1 MANIPESTG
10 CGCPEGYELIDNEC
24 VQESTTPAEYTGNL
38 LTVTAGN
45 KTSSYS
51 KYGLRLYPDVS
62 ALPLPLV
69 GAGTGSSF
77 RLYDNYGT
85 GPEVVPLISSGVQST
100 LWGADNYIGA
110 PAQIAGCGTG
120 ASGGRLNTVGIWATG
135 APTKSS
141 VVSSWNAANPS
152 NLYADLTVQ
161 QKLDVLEP
169 AKISFEFCVDVE
181 KTRQYLVGIA
191 GDNEVFIEVD
201 GVLVAYVGVPDHYNS
216 STGEST
222 LEFNYWH
229 VFPLTIPTG
238 QRTIKLSG
246 INYYS
251 LASFGAEIYDISLS
265 DFQANLT
272 TPFSAAPD
280 CGNEPADL
288 EPYIIFSTRDYIGQ
302 QIPDPST
309 PGQWTCPDGS
319 ELDFCNGVPQCSI
332 ISKVDQLS
340 CCYLIDA
347 CDNEEPP
354 FLIQLDPTE
363 TTELVIGNIYSFA
376 DRGEILRGCYKVLQQ
391 DPCDSPVVTLVT
403 VSEDYGSDSCEVCV
417 PCYELTDCAN
427 PENTLIIKW
436 DKDIDPLD
444 PNQTYIFDFAPNT
457 CWTPELQFSPCE
469 GTLYTAENITDTY
482 VSCEECNKVCY
493 RITDC
498 TDPERVYY
506 TEEDY
511 SAYVGSV
518 IQYSVDDVIYCASVD
533 TYICRTQTYDLF
545 PYTVEDCFKT
555 CEACYPPPPEP
566 APVFEVKS
574 RTVKPGYDT
583 PACTPA
589 YWDKVKCRFSEIMF
603 QQMATDRYGIEFCCE
618 DDKIKWEVKNELLNL
633 AAINDPDICNE
644 TCDQSQTEVTAGEP
658 QCLPN
663 GFYTVDLTVTYP
675 EDITTGQLIV
685 NGQSFDITGTPQVV
699 TLELL
704 ANGAPV
710 DVSISFT
717 DSDLTEEFPALFT
730 APEECEPTYATYRIV
745 VPPTTTS
752 IDIFYKNQNGDTL
765 VQSTPFGKSEI
776 QILLACVE
784 INNLTDGLGNYYE
797 IDGTCQSL
805 DGSTCISTGAITI
818 TTDSIC

>member
-1 MANIPESTG
+1 MQQSTA
-10 CGCPEGYELIDNEC
+10 
-24 VQESTTPAEYTGNL
+24 PAEYTGNL
-38 LTVTAGN
+38 LTVTAGDK
-45 KTSSYS
+45 KTSYS

-62 ALPLPLV
+62 ALPLPIV
-69 GAGTGSSF
+69 GDGTGSSF
-77 RLYDNYGT
+77 KLYDNYGT
-85 GPEVVPLISSGVQST
+85 GSEVVPLISSGVQST

-110 PAQIAGCGTG
+110 PAQVAGCGTG

-135 APTKSS
+135 APTKES
-141 VVSSWNAANPS
+141 VINTWNAANPS

-191 GDNEVFIEVD
+191 GDNEVFIQVD
-201 GVLVAYVGVPDHYNS
+201 GVLVAYIGVPDHYNA

-246 INYYS
+246 INYIS
-251 LASFGAEIYDISLS
+251 QASFGAEIYDISLS
-265 DFQANLT
+265 DFQTNLT

-288 EPYIIFSTRDYIGQ
+288 EPYIIFSTKDYIGE

-309 PGQWTCPDGS
+309 PGHWTCPDGS
-319 ELDFCNGVPQCSI
+319 ELDFCNGIPQCI
-332 ISKVDQLS
+332 IINKVDQLS

-354 FLIQLDPTE
+354 FLIQLDPEE

-376 DRGEILRGCYKVLQQ
+376 DRGHILVGCYQVLQE
-391 DPCDSPVVTLVT
+391 DPCDSPVATLVT
-403 VSEDYGSDSCEVCV
+403 VVEDYGSDSCEVCV

-436 DKDIDPLD
+436 DKDATPLD
-444 PNQTYIFDFAPNT
+444 SNQTYIFDFAPNT

-498 TDPERVYY
+498 IDPERVYY

-511 SAYVGSV
+511 SAYVGGV
-518 IQYSVDDVIYCASVD
+518 IQYTVDDVIYCASVD
-533 TYICRTQTYDLF
+533 TYICRTQTYVLF

-566 APVFEVKS
+566 APVF
-574 RTVKPGYDT
+574 
-583 PACTPA
+583 
-589 YWDKVKCRFSEIMF
+589 
-603 QQMATDRYGIEFCCE
+603 
-618 DDKIKWEVKNELLNL
+618 
-633 AAINDPDICNE
+633 
-644 TCDQSQTEVTAGEP
+644 
-658 QCLPN
+658 
-663 GFYTVDLTVTYP
+663 
-675 EDITTGQLIV
+675 
-685 NGQSFDITGTPQVV
+685 
-699 TLELL
+699 
-704 ANGAPV
+704 
-710 DVSISFT
+710 
-717 DSDLTEEFPALFT
+717 
-730 APEECEPTYATYRIV
+730 
-745 VPPTTTS
+745 
-752 IDIFYKNQNGDTL
+752 
-765 VQSTPFGKSEI
+765 
-776 QILLACVE
+776 
-784 INNLTDGLGNYYE
+784 
-797 IDGTCQSL
+797 
-805 DGSTCISTGAITI
+805 
-818 TTDSIC
+818 